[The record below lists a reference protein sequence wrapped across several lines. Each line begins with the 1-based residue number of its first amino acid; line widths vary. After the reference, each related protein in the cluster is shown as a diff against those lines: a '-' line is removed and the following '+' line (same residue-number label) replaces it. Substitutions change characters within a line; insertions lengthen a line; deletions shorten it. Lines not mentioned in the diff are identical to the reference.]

1 MVDNRYHVRIN
12 PFEEEYLE
20 RNNLSIS
27 EFVHRSF
34 YNAMKHNYKR
44 RIESIGLRIIL
55 VLLGMLVLS
64 FTYISYNWVNYLIIF
79 GLLCL
84 LVLCV

>member
-1 MVDNRYHVRIN
+1 MVDNRYFFRIN

-20 RNNLSIS
+20 INNLGSS

-34 YNAMKHNYKR
+34 YKAMKKNHKK

-55 VLLGMLVLS
+55 VLLGMLILS
-64 FTYISYNWVNYLIIF
+64 FT
-79 GLLCL
+79 
-84 LVLCV
+84 